1 MDLILQDSAERIK
14 KLLTD
19 LSQFTSASSG
29 GVTRLP
35 FSPAAKQATLYIKE
49 EMGKIGL
56 KTQIDLVGNV
66 HGILEAGDGD
76 AKTLIMGSHYD
87 TVKNG
92 GRFDGIAGVVCA
104 LEVAR
109 LLVENSI
116 KLKHSFEVI
125 AFNDEEG
132 MMFGSGCL
140 GSKYIMGEVDHHYIT
155 HLTDEN
161 DISIRQWMIN
171 WGSNPDEI
179 TKKVFDIDKILAF
192 LEIHIEQGPV
202 LDKEDIEL
210 GIVNCIVGLL
220 RCMIT
225 VRGRTDHAGTTPMAM
240 RRDAMDISAKVI
252 SRLGEFAA
260 VQNNGAVATSGFI
273 RAVPNAMNVI
283 AGQVDFTVDMRSCQ
297 NESIEDMYRRMCDLL
312 NELTSDVGANYEI
325 DVKLRTKPVNMADPL
340 VKALEKICTANGF
353 HSKTMLSGAAHD
365 AMIFA
370 ADGIDTSMIFVPSVD
385 GRSHCPEENSKYDDF
400 AKAVKAAFD
409 LVCGINTG
417 DCLKPKKVNE
427 E

>member
-1 MDLILQDSAERIK
+1 MDVLLEDSADRIK
-14 KLLTD
+14 KLLAD
-19 LSQFTSASSG
+19 LAQFTSTGSG

-35 FSPAAKQATLYIKE
+35 FSPAAKKAAFYIKE
-49 EMGKIGL
+49 QMEKIGL
-56 KTQIDLVGNV
+56 QAHIDLVGNV
-66 HGILEAGDGD
+66 HGRLEAGGG
-76 AKTLIMGSHYD
+76 KTIIMGSHYD

-109 LLVENSI
+109 LLVKNNM

-140 GSKYIMGEVDHHYIT
+140 GSKYILGDVDSHYIT

-161 DISIRQWMIN
+161 NISIRQWMVN

-179 TKKVFDIDKILAF
+179 TKKVFDTDKILAF

-202 LDKEDIEL
+202 LDQENMEL

-220 RCMIT
+220 RCMVT
-225 VRGRTDHAGTTPMAM
+225 VNGRTDHAGTTPMAM

-252 SRLGEFAA
+252 SRLGDFAA
-260 VQNNGAVATSGFI
+260 AQNNGSVATSGFI

-297 NESIEDMYRRMCDLL
+297 DQSIEDMYQRMCDLL
-312 NELTSDVGANYEI
+312 DQLTSAVGADYAI
-325 DVKLRTKPVNMADPL
+325 DVKLRTKPVNMAGSL
-340 VKALEKICTANGF
+340 VRSLEKICTNNGF
-353 HSKTMLSGAAHD
+353 RNKTMLSGAAHD

-370 ADGIDTSMIFVPSVD
+370 ADGIDTSMLFVPSLD
-385 GRSHCPEENSKYDDF
+385 GRSHCPEESSHYDDF

-409 LVCGINTG
+409 LVCWINNG
-417 DCLKPKKVNE
+417 ECLKTTKGQ
-427 E
+427 